1 MASLENVLALL
12 RGEATDESG
21 TQFDVSNL
29 TFSTILDSSRSDFA
43 SLVEEPNRWLVDD
56 TLEFDPGF
64 GSEQM
69 STPRPQGGDV
79 TWKEDAPAETLVSL
93 PFQFRLS

>member
-12 RGEATDESG
+12 RGEAPEESG

-56 TLEFDPGF
+56 TLEFNPGF
-64 GSEQM
+64 EPEQM

-79 TWKEDAPAETLVSL
+79 TWKEHPPAETLVSL
-93 PFQFRLS
+93 SF